1 LDLATA
7 TGLFQ
12 RSEGEASEV
21 LTGMV
26 WDGLLERVG
35 TGKTTVYQLTVKTA
49 EQLDVSALG
58 RLLTPAEQ
66 AARVLEYVQERGQIT
81 NRECQRLCGLSTY
94 QASRLLS
101 HMSNAGKL
109 RAVGAGRGR
118 AYIAP
123 E

>member
-1 LDLATA
+1 M
-7 TGLFQ
+7 GLFQ

-21 LTGMV
+21 LAGTV
-26 WDGLLERVG
+26 RDGLLERVG
-35 TGKTTVYQLTVKTA
+35 TGKAAVYQLTVETA

-66 AARVLEYVQERGQIT
+66 EARVLEYVQERGQIT
-81 NRECQRLCGLSTY
+81 NRECQRLCDLSTY

-101 HMSNAGKL
+101 RMKNTGKF

-118 AYIAP
+118 AYIVL